1 MTFFKFMFRL
11 ENLEIDALEEMPILF
26 LLLLFKLCFE
36 NSWNGF

>member
-26 LLLLFKLCFE
+26 
-36 NSWNGF
+36 SATVV